1 MRISPPRLALVPLL
15 AIALNGCTHWVR
27 DDDVLLQP
35 VPERKK
41 VEINAH
47 GMSVVAHGLRVDS
60 QTVSYVM
67 IFQDP
72 ACASCRALVQ
82 RTAIDSV
89 RVSAISAP
97 RTLLLVASIVAFI
110 YLIPWPSGDTTVAY

>member
-1 MRISPPRLALVPLL
+1 MGSSRIATAILAAAFLS
-15 AIALNGCTHWVR
+15 GCTHWVR
-27 DDDVLLQP
+27 DDAVLQQP
-35 VPERKK
+35 IPERKK
-41 VEINAH
+41 VELSAG
-47 GMSVVAHGLRVDS
+47 GMTVVAHGLRVDS
-60 QTVSYVM
+60 QSVSYVK

-72 ACASCRALVQ
+72 ACDSCRAVVP

-97 RTLLLVASIVAFI
+97 RTLLLMASIVAFI